1 MSVKSILSCVTPN
14 NESMDEE
21 IQTYSDDNPESSS
34 IVKEAWKNQ
43 ESSSVEKESR
53 NSSPPKARKHYKEAT
68 SGYSSATGSG
78 TLLEELTKHLPLK
91 YGKARTVSPY
101 ELT

>member
-53 NSSPPKARKHYKEAT
+53 NSSPPKARKHYKGQISISDFT
-68 SGYSSATGSG
+68 
-78 TLLEELTKHLPLK
+78 
-91 YGKARTVSPY
+91 
-101 ELT
+101 

>member
-43 ESSSVEKESR
+43 SGRSNYSR
-53 NSSPPKARKHYKEAT
+53 FQ
-68 SGYSSATGSG
+68 GGMSA
-78 TLLEELTKHLPLK
+78 P
-91 YGKARTVSPY
+91 
-101 ELT
+101 